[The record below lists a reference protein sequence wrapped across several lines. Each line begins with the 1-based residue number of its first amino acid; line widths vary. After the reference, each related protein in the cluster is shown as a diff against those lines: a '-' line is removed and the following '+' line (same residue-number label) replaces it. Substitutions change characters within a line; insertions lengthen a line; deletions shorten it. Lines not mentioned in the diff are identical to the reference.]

1 MRLEQLEQFIALAN
15 HQHFRKAAEVCNLST
30 SALTRSIQT
39 LEIDLSCNLLTRS
52 TRSVKLTAAGEVF
65 LQYCQQALDNHALLQ
80 QKLRKFSNNK
90 NEKLIIG
97 YSPEAIGLVPQAC
110 GKFMQQFP
118 NISIEMKLQDT
129 DTLTENVRNGQI
141 DLAINS
147 PMNPNTGCFINLP
160 EQVVLFCH
168 KNHPIIQNQK
178 IHISQLTELPILAT
192 VCTNQAL
199 SKLINQ
205 AASNLNKLDSLR
217 LGTFEQIVSKL
228 NDCKHIALTTLDMM
242 QKISNDQSL
251 VNLSS
256 SMERNNI
263 LTLELQ
269 VAKNNLSAP
278 NVSELLNFIT
288 LEANT
293 RPEIAL
299 AKATF

>member
-1 MRLEQLEQFIALAN
+1 MRIEQFEQFIALAH
-15 HQHFRKAAEVCNLST
+15 HQHFRKAAEVSNLST

-39 LEIDLSCNLLTRS
+39 LELDLGCDLLTRS
-52 TRSVKLTAAGEVF
+52 TRSVKLTPAGEVF

-80 QKLRKFSNNK
+80 QKLSKFATNK
-90 NEKLIIG
+90 HEKIVIG

-118 NISIEMKLQDT
+118 NISIEMQLQDA
-129 DTLTENVRNGQI
+129 DTLAENVRNGQL

-147 PMNPNTGCFINLP
+147 PIAANTGEFINLP

-168 KNHPIIQNQK
+168 KDHPILQSSNIRLA
-178 IHISQLTELPILAT
+178 QLNKLPILAT
-192 VCTNQAL
+192 VSTNQAL

-242 QKISNDQSL
+242 QKISNDESL
-251 VNLSS
+251 VNLSA
-256 SMERNNI
+256 SMERNST

>member
-1 MRLEQLEQFIALAN
+1 MRIEQFEQFIALAH
-15 HQHFRKAAEVCNLST
+15 HQHFRKAAEVSNLST

-39 LEIDLSCNLLTRS
+39 LELDLGCDLLTRS
-52 TRSVKLTAAGEVF
+52 TRSVKLTPAGEVF

-80 QKLRKFSNNK
+80 QKLSKFASNK
-90 NEKLIIG
+90 NEKIVIG

-110 GKFMQQFP
+110 GKFMQKFP
-118 NISIEMKLQDT
+118 NISIEMQLQDA
-129 DTLTENVRNGQI
+129 DTLAENVRNGQL

-147 PMNPNTGCFINLP
+147 PITANTGKFINLP

-168 KNHPIIQNQK
+168 KDHPILKSSNIQLPHLNK
-178 IHISQLTELPILAT
+178 LPILAT
-192 VCTNQAL
+192 VSTNQAL

-242 QKISNDQSL
+242 QKISNDESL
-251 VNLSS
+251 VNLSA
-256 SMERNNI
+256 SMERNST

>member
-1 MRLEQLEQFIALAN
+1 MRIEQFEQFIALAHN
-15 HQHFRKAAEVCNLST
+15 QHFRKAAEACGLST

-39 LEIDLSCNLLTRS
+39 LELDLGCNLLSRS
-52 TRSVKLTAAGEVF
+52 TRSVKLTSAGDVF

-80 QKLRKFSNNK
+80 QKLAKLGSNK
-90 NEKLIIG
+90 HEKIVIG

-118 NISIEMKLQDT
+118 HISIEMQLQDA
-129 DTLTENVRNGQI
+129 DTLSENVRNGML

-147 PMNPNTGCFINLP
+147 PVTPNTGDFINLP

-168 KNHPIIQNQK
+168 KNHPILQNNK
-178 IHISQLTELPILAT
+178 VVLSQLTELPILAT
-192 VCTNQAL
+192 VSTNQAL

-217 LGTFEQIVSKL
+217 LGTFEQIVNKL
-228 NDCKHIALTTLDMM
+228 SDCHHVALTTLDLV
-242 QKISNDQSL
+242 QQIASDDAL
-251 VNLSS
+251 VNLST
-256 SMERNNI
+256 SMEQNNT
-263 LTLELQ
+263 LSLELQ
-269 VAKNNLSAP
+269 VAKNNLSSP

-288 LEANT
+288 SEANT